1 MNKDLM
7 KEIIE
12 NIKESADELKSQEKL
27 NEVEYGQLLGY
38 AETLSIIKDACAG
51 YDLNELGIDFD
62 IDKNTYRKHFA
73 ADAGCFFNAK
83 IRTG

>member
-62 IDKNTYRKHFA
+62 IDKKYL
-73 ADAGCFFNAK
+73 
-83 IRTG
+83 